1 MEGNSNRLSLFG
13 YVLFS
18 ENSWRGEGGIL
29 SGHFKLSLNAKPILL
44 TQTNLGA
51 LATKIEG

>member
-1 MEGNSNRLSLFG
+1 MWRVTVIDCLFL
-13 YVLFS
+13 VMFS
-18 ENSWRGEGGIL
+18 FLKIVGRGGIL